1 MIVRVYLTHRHGDRS
16 PGAYVV
22 EEPEARDLAAAGVL
36 EPRVEL
42 VEPQPDFDA
51 ADVAALAA
59 DLFPTPD
66 QEA

>member
-1 MIVRVYLTHRHGDRS
+1 MIVRVYLTRSHGDRA

-22 EEPEARDLAAAGVL
+22 EEPEARELAAVAGLL

-42 VEPQPDFDA
+42 VEPQADFDA
-51 ADVAALAA
+51 ADVAALTT
-59 DLFPTPD
+59 DLFPTD

>member
-1 MIVRVYLTHRHGDRS
+1 MIVRVYLTRSHGDRT

-22 EEPEARDLAAAGVL
+22 EEPEARELAAVPGLL

-51 ADVAALAA
+51 ADIAALAT
-59 DLFPTPD
+59 DLFPPA